1 LEQSVQH
8 IWNDRSMM
16 SRGSFMSGKPQFD
29 EAEVIAAAIEVFWRQ
44 GYTAAA
50 ISDLTQAA
58 GLSRSSLY
66 QRFNDK
72 DGLFLEALAAYT
84 ERLLR
89 RMNSVKADT
98 PRLRM
103 KALLR
108 SFLPGTASRPTG
120 CLIARSCADI
130 AALSAEG
137 QAAALAGM
145 ARQHQM
151 VAGLLR
157 EGVTAG
163 ELAEDANIE
172 AMAWHYLGVLQALL
186 NFPQAGADG
195 SMLDQMIDVAM
206 SAWPV
211 QGRDRVSGSSK
222 A

>member
-1 LEQSVQH
+1 
-8 IWNDRSMM
+8 
-16 SRGSFMSGKPQFD
+16 MSGKPQFD
-29 EAEVIAAAIEVFWRQ
+29 EAEVIAAAIEVFRRQ
-44 GYTAAA
+44 GYAAAA
-50 ISDLTQAA
+50 ISDLTEAA

-72 DGLFLEALAAYT
+72 DGLFREALAAYT

-98 PRLRM
+98 ARLRM

-108 SFLPGTASRPTG
+108 SFLPGKASRPAG

-130 AALSAEG
+130 PALSAEG
-137 QAAALAGM
+137 KAATLAGV
-145 ARQHQM
+145 AQQQQM
-151 VAGLLR
+151 IAGILR
-157 EGVTAG
+157 EGVAAG
-163 ELAEDANIE
+163 ELAEDTNID

-211 QGRDRVSGSSK
+211 QSRDRVPGSSK

>member
-1 LEQSVQH
+1 
-8 IWNDRSMM
+8 MM
-16 SRGSFMSGKPQFD
+16 SRRNLMSGKPQFD
-29 EAEVIAAAIEVFWRQ
+29 EAEVIAAAIEVFRRQ
-44 GYTAAA
+44 GYAAAA
-50 ISDLTQAA
+50 ISDLTEAA

-72 DGLFLEALAAYT
+72 DGLFREALAAYT
-84 ERLLR
+84 DRLLR

-108 SFLPGTASRPTG
+108 TFLPGTAPRPAG

-130 AALSAEG
+130 PALSAEA

-145 ARQHQM
+145 ARQHEI
-151 VAGLLR
+151 VAGILR

-163 ELAEDANIE
+163 ELAEDTNID
-172 AMAWHYLGVLQALL
+172 AMAWHYLGVLQAVL

-195 SMLDQMIDVAM
+195 STLDQMIDVAM

-211 QGRDRVSGSSK
+211 QSRDRVSRNSK